1 MERVPVAVLISGS
14 GTNMAALL
22 YAARAD
28 DCPYEIVLVASNKPE
43 AGGLKLAAAEG
54 VPTFAL
60 PHKGME
66 RAAHDQAMDAA
77 IRASGAQYVALA
89 GYMRI
94 LTPEFVSG
102 WEGRMVNVHPSLL
115 PKYKGLHTHDRAI
128 EAGDSHGGCTVHL
141 VTAELD
147 DGPVLGQTQV
157 AILPG
162 DTADSLAARVL
173 IAEHQLYSRCLAAL
187 VSRETSPDHLVA
199 QVRALAMVLPEA
211 EETLSSRVLIAE
223 HQLYSRCLAKLVSRE
238 ASPEYLV
245 GRVRILA
252 LALPQADE
260 VLSHGM
266 PCFGVTK
273 GKKFGYVS
281 QDHHGDGKTALLVK
295 ISGPDEQA
303 QLIEHDPERY
313 YRPAYFGDG
322 WIAMRLDLGRND
334 WDEIREWLARSWRS
348 VAPKKLAALAEFL
361 G

>member
-1 MERVPVAVLISGS
+1 MPERAKVAVLISGS

-22 YAARAD
+22 YASRAE

-66 RAAHDQAMDAA
+66 RLDHDMAMDAA

-102 WEGRMVNVHPSLL
+102 WEGRMVNIHPSLL
-115 PKYKGLHTHDRAI
+115 PKYTGLHTHERAI
-128 EAGDSHGGCTVHL
+128 AAGDSHGGCTLHL

-147 DGPVLGQTQV
+147 DGPMLGQTPV
-157 AILPG
+157 SILPD
-162 DTADSLAARVL
+162 DTADSLAGRVL

-187 VSRETSPDHLVA
+187 VSRATSPEHLVA
-199 QVRALAMVLPEA
+199 QVRE
-211 EETLSSRVLIAE
+211 R
-223 HQLYSRCLAKLVSRE
+223 
-238 ASPEYLV
+238 
-245 GRVRILA
+245 A
-252 LALPQADE
+252 LALPEADE
-260 VLSHGM
+260 VVSHGM
-266 PCFGVTK
+266 PCFGVVK
-273 GKKFGYVS
+273 GKKFAYVS

-295 ISGPDEQA
+295 ISGADEQA
-303 QLIEHDPERY
+303 QLIENDPERY
-313 YRPAYFGDG
+313 YRPAYFGDS

-334 WDEIREWLARSWRS
+334 WDEIGEWLARSWRS
-348 VAPKKLAALAEFL
+348 VAPKKLTGLMDAADAF
-361 G
+361 